1 MEEKQR
7 KSNVGGSTKFPEVT
21 TGGSNILFDVTTAS
35 NATIDVRVS
44 AEIDVSLS
52 PDKATLMWVSCS
64 SSE

>member
-7 KSNVGGSTKFPEVT
+7 KSNVGGSTEFPEVT

-35 NATIDVRVS
+35 NATIGVRVS
-44 AEIDVSLS
+44 AEIDASLS
-52 PDKATLMWVSCS
+52 PDKANLMWVSCS